1 MNPLRVNPTHFG
13 LIDDRI
19 VFVAPVER
27 FAPFDAV
34 LSRLFAERE
43 GRSQDKNIRTTRS
56 REPAPRDLIGRFL
69 VGPREYS

>member
-34 LSRLFAERE
+34 LSTLFAEQE
-43 GRSQDKNIRTTRS
+43 GHTQDKNI
-56 REPAPRDLIGRFL
+56 
-69 VGPREYS
+69 

>member
-34 LSRLFAERE
+34 LSTLFAEQE
-43 GRSQDKNIRTTRS
+43 GHTQDKNITTAKS
-56 REPAPRDLIGRFL
+56 RAPRA
-69 VGPREYS
+69 

>member
-13 LIDDRI
+13 LIDDPI

-34 LSRLFAERE
+34 LSTLFAEQE
-43 GRSQDKNIRTTRS
+43 GHTQNKNIKTTKS
-56 REPAPRDLIGRFL
+56 RDRHRVP
-69 VGPREYS
+69 